1 MRSSFWP
8 LVAVSSV
15 AVSASRT
22 MTSSPTAIDRSGLT
36 VTNTGCSGRG
46 CGATALAGRSTPRS
60 TVASGAATMKMI
72 SSTSITSMNGVTLI
86 SWASTRSSSEPRAR
100 NPSRAPMIALL
111 RGARGAWRLPA
122 VLATSLP
129 ADQQQHLR
137 RGVAEQRAIRRN
149 RTREIIVDHD
159 RRDRCDQAE
168 RRGQQRFGNSG
179 GDHREVGGVRLGDA
193 DEGVHDAPH
202 RAEQPDKGRGGADG
216 REHAGAARDSPR
228 HRSLDPLQPQRD
240 ALLEV
245 VIDNTVGQRR
255 LAHRGLD
262 DLGDGIPAIAAVMRD
277 IVQRGVALEQA
288 EAALGGGGC

>member
-15 AVSASRT
+15 AESASRT

-86 SWASTRSSSEPRAR
+86 SWASTRSSPLPRAR
-100 NPSRAPMIALL
+100 NPSRGLMIALL

-122 VLATSLP
+122 ALETVLKTSLA

-137 RGVAEQRAIRRN
+137 RGIAEQRAIRRD
-149 RTREIIVDHD
+149 RTRQIIVDHN
-159 RRDRCDQAE
+159 RRDGRDQPE
-168 RRGQQRFGNSG
+168 RGCQQRFGNSRR
-179 GDHREVGGVRLGDA
+179 DHGEVGGVRLGDA
-193 DEGVHDAPH
+193 DEGIHDAPH
-202 RAEQPDKGRGGADG
+202 RAEQSDEGRGGADG
-216 REHAGAARDSPR
+216 RKHAGAARHPPR

-240 ALLEV
+240 ALLEA
-245 VIDNTVGQRR
+245 VIDNT
-255 LAHRGLD
+255 A
-262 DLGDGIPAIAAVMRD
+262 
-277 IVQRGVALEQA
+277 
-288 EAALGGGGC
+288 